1 MVSQDETQATLTVAD
16 AARELG
22 VTEDVVLQLIATREL
37 AADIRIARSE
47 FDRLVAQYRKSGV
60 VNEYVRTEAPR
71 TD

>member
-1 MVSQDETQATLTVAD
+1 LTVAD

-37 AADIRIARSE
+37 VADIRIARSD
-47 FDRLVAQYRKSGV
+47 FDALAAQYRKSGV

-71 TD
+71 TE